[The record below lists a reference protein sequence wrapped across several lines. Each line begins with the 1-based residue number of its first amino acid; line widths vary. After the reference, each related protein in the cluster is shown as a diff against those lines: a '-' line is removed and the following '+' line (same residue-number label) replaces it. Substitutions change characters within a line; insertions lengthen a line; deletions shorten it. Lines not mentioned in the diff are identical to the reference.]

1 MDKLKMMQSNKKI
14 NNKHTLFLYYFMS
27 DRVVVYL
34 LHIRAIK
41 SKWPK
46 SPSTVYWPDLIQVML
61 WFQRISPIDGILT
74 FSSIANHHLLTIW
87 NHVA

>member
-41 SKWPK
+41 SK
-46 SPSTVYWPDLIQVML
+46 
-61 WFQRISPIDGILT
+61 
-74 FSSIANHHLLTIW
+74 
-87 NHVA
+87 